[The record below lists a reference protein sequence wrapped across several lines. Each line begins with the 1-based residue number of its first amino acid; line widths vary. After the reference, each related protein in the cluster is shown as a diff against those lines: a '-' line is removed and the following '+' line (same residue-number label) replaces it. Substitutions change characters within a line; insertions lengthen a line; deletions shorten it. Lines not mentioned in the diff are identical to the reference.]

1 MPPAPTGP
9 QPKNGLGTTS
19 LVMGILSLVGA
30 WIPFVG
36 FGAYITSILG
46 IVTGALGR
54 GRAKRGLATNGGAAM
69 GGLVTSVLGLASVI
83 LATVVYS
90 SVMYAVATTDPSD
103 LPTSVPSKS
112 ATKDD
117 TKPAAGIG
125 DTVEDG
131 DFAFTV
137 TDVTTA
143 STIGGAL
150 GEDAQG
156 RFVIVHVTVKNNG
169 NAAEM
174 FDASNQTLFDG
185 KGREFTTAEAQL
197 SLESDAFLQDVNPG
211 NSVKGKL
218 VFDMPKNAVADHI
231 ELHAGLLGVS
241 EGATVSLR

>member
-1 MPPAPTGP
+1 MPPVPSHP

-36 FGAYITSILG
+36 FGAYITSVLG
-46 IVTGALGR
+46 IVTGVLGR
-54 GRAKRGLATNGGAAM
+54 GRAKRGVATNGGAAM
-69 GGLVTSVLGLASVI
+69 GGLVTSILGLASVI

-112 ATKDD
+112 AAKDD
-117 TKPAAGIG
+117 AKPAAGIG
-125 DTVEDG
+125 DTVKDG

-143 STIGGAL
+143 ASIGGAY

-156 RFVIVHVTVKNNG
+156 RFVIVHVTAKNNG
-169 NAAEM
+169 NKAEM

-185 KGREFTTAEAQL
+185 KGREFSTAEAQMY
-197 SLESDAFLQDVNPG
+197 LESDAFLQDINPG

-218 VFDMPKNAVADHI
+218 VFDMPKNAKADRI
-231 ELHAGLLGVS
+231 ELHAGVFGLS
-241 EGATVSLR
+241 EGTTVSLR